1 MKFNTFFDCLFRN
14 RRLSQE
20 LIKMVDVIS
29 SKKDFHFGL
38 HGEQWRRRLL
48 TAIATCHSPQTTD
61 IFGGNADKIRQASI
75 QVVNTHITRG
85 NINNNNK
92 RLS

>member
-1 MKFNTFFDCLFRN
+1 MG
-14 RRLSQE
+14 RLIIT
-20 LIKMVDVIS
+20 LIDKAERGRKSSVMVYVIG